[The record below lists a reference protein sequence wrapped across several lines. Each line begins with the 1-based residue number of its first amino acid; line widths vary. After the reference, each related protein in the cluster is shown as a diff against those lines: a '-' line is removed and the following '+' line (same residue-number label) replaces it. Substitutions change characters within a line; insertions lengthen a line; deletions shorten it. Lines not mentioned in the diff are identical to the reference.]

1 LGKHTFFLSYRT
13 DLFKRYEGLFE
24 QGDGDD
30 EPEEELN
37 NSRMTVADAQ
47 MMESEKRKR
56 KWSWIGLIY
65 NLSGGD
71 ITKVDEIVNKKF
83 TECLIWMSYKK
94 EMNV

>member
-1 LGKHTFFLSYRT
+1 
-13 DLFKRYEGLFE
+13 
-24 QGDGDD
+24 
-30 EPEEELN
+30 
-37 NSRMTVADAQ
+37 MTVADAQ